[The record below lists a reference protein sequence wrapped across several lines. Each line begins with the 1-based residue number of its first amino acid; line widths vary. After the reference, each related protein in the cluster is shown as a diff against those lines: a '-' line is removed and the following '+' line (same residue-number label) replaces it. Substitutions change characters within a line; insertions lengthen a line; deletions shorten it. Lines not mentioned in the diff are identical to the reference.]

1 MTNTTARMKQKGK
14 HFEIIVDLDRAL
26 TFKKTGVNG
35 GFLEID
41 RIFTDHKKGL
51 HASSSDLNEAFGT
64 EDVDE
69 ISKKIVKSGE
79 ILLTQEH
86 RDEEKEKKFKQVIDF
101 LSRNA
106 LNPQTKLPHTP
117 ERIKTALE
125 QSKINIKN
133 VPIENQIQDIISALN
148 PIIPIKIETKKV
160 KLLIPSIHTGK
171 AYGIVSAYKENESW
185 LPNGDLEIVVNVPA
199 GMIIDFYDKLNSA
212 THGSVLS
219 EEVRE

>member
-106 LNPQTKLPHTP
+106 LNPQTKLPHTS

-160 KLLIPSIHTGK
+160 KLLIPST
-171 AYGIVSAYKENESW
+171 AVYFV
-185 LPNGDLEIVVNVPA
+185 
-199 GMIIDFYDKLNSA
+199 
-212 THGSVLS
+212 
-219 EEVRE
+219 